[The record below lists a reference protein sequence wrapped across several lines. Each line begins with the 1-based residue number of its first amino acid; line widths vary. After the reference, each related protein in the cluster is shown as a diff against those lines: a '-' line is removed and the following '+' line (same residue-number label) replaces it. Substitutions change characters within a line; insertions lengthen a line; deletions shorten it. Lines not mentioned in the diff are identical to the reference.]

1 MYKYKH
7 TFTYFYTVYI
17 SLISQFTTF
26 SGFVDNA
33 LNILKFNKIGLV
45 MKMYIFT
52 MNLKVFKYKNS

>member
-7 TFTYFYTVYI
+7 RFTYSIYI

-26 SGFVDNA
+26 SGFVDNT
-33 LNILKFNKIGLV
+33 LNILIFNKVGLV